1 MSTSPVEVVSSTSKS
16 VMTKA
21 NEAKSKLLGY
31 CKSENILSCVVVL
44 LVIAYVALLDQSNA
58 IDFFNTAMGRGI
70 SMVVVLL
77 AASIDMRL
85 GLLVSVALVLS
96 IVYAAMNDE
105 IESFEEEMTGE
116 EVQLAGLE
124 DSVGLEDV
132 MESSE
137 DEEIMESYDTY
148 ASATGVDD
156 TTPLVSSEDN
166 EETSEDFEDFAPA
179 NF

>member
-31 CKSENILSCVVVL
+31 CKSENMLSCVVVL

-58 IDFFNTAMGRGI
+58 IDFFNTAMGRGL

-105 IESFEEEMTGE
+105 IESFEEEVVGE
-116 EVQLAGLE
+116 DQL
-124 DSVGLEDV
+124 DGLEDV
-132 MESSE
+132 LESSE
-137 DEEIMESYDTY
+137 DEEIMESYDKY

-156 TTPLVSSEDN
+156 AAPLLSSEDN
-166 EETSEDFEDFAPA
+166 EEETSEDFEDFAPA

>member
-21 NEAKSKLLGY
+21 NEAKSKLLSY
-31 CKSENILSCVVVL
+31 CKSENMLGCVVML

-58 IDFFNTAMGRGI
+58 IDFFNTAMGRGL

-105 IESFEEEMTGE
+105 IESFEEEVVGE
-116 EVQLAGLE
+116 DQL
-124 DSVGLEDV
+124 DGLEDV
-132 MESSE
+132 IESSE
-137 DEEIMESYDTY
+137 DEEVMESYDTY

-156 TTPLVSSEDN
+156 TATPPPVSSEDS
-166 EETSEDFEDFAPA
+166 EETSEDFDNFAPA